1 MTFLCSNSLALPL
14 WQGNCMCVYIHPHVH
29 FPLMIHKEDKVLDS
43 VSNTFIAALLT
54 EQWFAK
60 T

>member
-1 MTFLCSNSLALPL
+1 
-14 WQGNCMCVYIHPHVH
+14 MCVYIHPHVH